1 MPIWG
6 SRRNIKIR
14 IWSAFTVHDLV
25 YQFETIWFRAR
36 FKSWARIPQI
46 SIFYSSWPNEKNP
59 EHIFFLTTF
68 MYRRML
74 SDAKK
79 THLTLWVSWAKNSKQ
94 SIGQLDSVVSFRS
107 GKKYSKVFFVDD
119 NPMNILIKFG
129 LNSPSSFGK
138 ENQNEKS
145 LQTMTKNAKWWKY
158 LISFGSGQLK
168 SNFSNDIKKIYYHTN
183 KQSKNK
189 KPMYHNKY
197 CWFVY
202 KQ

>member
-119 NPMNILIKFG
+119 NPMNILIKLWFKFAKQFWERK
-129 LNSPSSFGK
+129 SK
-138 ENQNEKS
+138 WEKLADNDEECKVMKIPHFLWVRS
-145 LQTMTKNAKWWKY
+145 AKK
-158 LISFGSGQLK
+158 QLFK
-168 SNFSNDIKKIYYHTN
+168 RY
-183 KQSKNK
+183 
-189 KPMYHNKY
+189 
-197 CWFVY
+197 
-202 KQ
+202 